1 MATPDRSHFT
11 DEAKAKARYR
21 QGVAAFNA
29 GDYFAAH
36 EHWEDLWSDPPAGG
50 LADRTFIQGL
60 IQLAVGCFH
69 LTNDNLNGARGLLTK
84 CLPKLEPYQP
94 TQRGLDVAALV
105 TFVRQAREQVN
116 TIQACA
122 DFDWSGVPHLTLPE
136 G

>member
-1 MATPDRSHFT
+1 MATTDRPPVSETAQADTLF
-11 DEAKAKARYR
+11 R
-21 QGVAAFNA
+21 QGVAAFNG
-29 GDYFAAH
+29 GDFFDAH
-36 EHWEDLWSDPPAGG
+36 EYWEDLWRDYHLP
-50 LADRTFIQGL
+50 DKTFVQGL

-94 TQRGLDVAALV
+94 AQRGLDVTALV
-105 TFVRQAREQVN
+105 NFVKHSQEQVN

-122 DFDWSGVPHLTLPE
+122 DFDWSHRPHLTLGE